1 MSEGTISET
10 PLFRSAFSTSSPFC
24 RIPTRNEKREKYNTH
39 ASSFLHTRLS
49 FAPCHFIQ
57 QRRERF
63 VSTPRPQQPF
73 KPFLVRQKSIVEKI
87 QSPLFSISFL
97 PFVFFNYTVDTP
109 SNRRGEGKRYKKKKK
124 KENSTSR
131 NKKQIFFFTIRF
143 VRNENRASSS
153 KLPERSFLSRY
164 FSSVRRKKEKNKEE
178 RKIRP
183 IREKEKPW
191 SRKKRITRR
200 TRRKRR
206 ANLPGTVAFRLAN
219 WTLCHLNRPL
229 WRFNHDDETSAA
241 TDRPSSKHL
250 TRTMLPML
258 DDDDT
263 RTHTYIHTHTHPTEN
278 TCTFTKRND
287 RRTDFTIH
295 ETKRV
300 HPREFHHLFL
310 VTSRACW

>member
-1 MSEGTISET
+1 MATLSPTFIEGVERENIYIFPRSVFVLIPRYFPPWMSEGTISET

-124 KENSTSR
+124 KR
-131 NKKQIFFFTIRF
+131 
-143 VRNENRASSS
+143 
-153 KLPERSFLSRY
+153 KLHF
-164 FSSVRRKKEKNKEE
+164 KE
-178 RKIRP
+178 
-183 IREKEKPW
+183 
-191 SRKKRITRR
+191 
-200 TRRKRR
+200 
-206 ANLPGTVAFRLAN
+206 
-219 WTLCHLNRPL
+219 
-229 WRFNHDDETSAA
+229 
-241 TDRPSSKHL
+241 
-250 TRTMLPML
+250 
-258 DDDDT
+258 
-263 RTHTYIHTHTHPTEN
+263 
-278 TCTFTKRND
+278 
-287 RRTDFTIH
+287 
-295 ETKRV
+295 
-300 HPREFHHLFL
+300 
-310 VTSRACW
+310 

>member
-1 MSEGTISET
+1 MKI
-10 PLFRSAFSTSSPFC
+10 
-24 RIPTRNEKREKYNTH
+24 
-39 ASSFLHTRLS
+39 RL
-49 FAPCHFIQ
+49 
-57 QRRERF
+57 E
-63 VSTPRPQQPF
+63 
-73 KPFLVRQKSIVEKI
+73 
-87 QSPLFSISFL
+87 
-97 PFVFFNYTVDTP
+97 
-109 SNRRGEGKRYKKKKK
+109 
-124 KENSTSR
+124 
-131 NKKQIFFFTIRF
+131 
-143 VRNENRASSS
+143 ASSS

-263 RTHTYIHTHTHPTEN
+263 RTHTYIYTHTPDGKHVHL
-278 TCTFTKRND
+278 
-287 RRTDFTIH
+287 H
-295 ETKRV
+295 ETKRPADRL
-300 HPREFHHLFL
+300 HYSRNETSSPPRIPPPFLGNLSRVL
-310 VTSRACW
+310 VTYGERRTRSRSLLEERKSEERKRKSGREGRGRGRGVDKKGYSLLSPRYVLTLPIALTYVHAVYTRPTRSIVPPSLLAVSPSRVLSSAKRAEPSRRKTRRRQNDCRSE

>member
-131 NKKQIFFFTIRF
+131 NKKQIFFFTTRF
-143 VRNENRASSS
+143 VRNENPIGSFELKASRT
-153 KLPERSFLSRY
+153 KLPFSIFLLGQKEKRKKQ
-164 FSSVRRKKEKNKEE
+164 RRKKN
-178 RKIRP
+178 
-183 IREKEKPW
+183 
-191 SRKKRITRR
+191 
-200 TRRKRR
+200 
-206 ANLPGTVAFRLAN
+206 
-219 WTLCHLNRPL
+219 
-229 WRFNHDDETSAA
+229 
-241 TDRPSSKHL
+241 PS
-250 TRTMLPML
+250 
-258 DDDDT
+258 
-263 RTHTYIHTHTHPTEN
+263 N
-278 TCTFTKRND
+278 
-287 RRTDFTIH
+287 
-295 ETKRV
+295 
-300 HPREFHHLFL
+300 
-310 VTSRACW
+310 